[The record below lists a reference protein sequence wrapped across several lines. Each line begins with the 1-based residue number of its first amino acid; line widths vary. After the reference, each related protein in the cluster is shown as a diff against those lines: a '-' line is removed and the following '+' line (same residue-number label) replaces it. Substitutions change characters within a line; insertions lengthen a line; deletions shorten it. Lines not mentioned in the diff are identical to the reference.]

1 MIEELI
7 AKVFEARNAAHL
19 EHWRTK
25 SYAKHKA
32 LGGFYESAIDLIDD
46 LVEAYQGNF
55 GIIGKIKYEE
65 EYDDSKVDCVK
76 CLTEDVTW
84 IAEHRSHIAQDVD
97 ALENIVDEITALY
110 LKTLYKL
117 ENLS

>member
-7 AKVFEARNAAHL
+7 AKIFEARNAAHL

-25 SYAKHKA
+25 NGEVHRA
-32 LGGFYESAIDLIDD
+32 LGKFYEKVIDKIDD

-55 GIIGKIKYEE
+55 GIIGKVPDVEQTHNE
-65 EYDDSKVDCVK
+65 DCIK
-76 CLTEDVTW
+76 CLNDQVAW
-84 IAEHRSHIAQDVD
+84 IAEHRSHIAQEVD
-97 ALENIVDEITALY
+97 ALENIVDEITGLY

>member
-7 AKVFEARNAAHL
+7 GKIFCTRNKTHVAH
-19 EHWRTK
+19 WKTK
-25 SYAKHKA
+25 SYAQHKA
-32 LGGFYESAIDLIDD
+32 LGGFYESVIDLIDD

-55 GIIGKIKYEE
+55 GIIGKVTYKE

>member
-7 AKVFEARNAAHL
+7 AKVFAARNAAHL

-25 SYAKHKA
+25 SFAAHMA
-32 LGGFYESAIDLIDD
+32 LGDFYDSVIDIVDT

-55 GIIGKIKYEE
+55 GIIGKVPDVEQIHNE
-65 EYDDSKVDCVK
+65 SCIK
-76 CLTEDVTW
+76 CLNDQVAW
-84 IAEHRSHIAQDVD
+84 IAKNRSEIAQEVD
-97 ALENIVDEITALY
+97 SLENIVDELTGLY

>member
-7 AKVFEARNAAHL
+7 AKVFEARNATHL

-25 SYAKHKA
+25 SYAAHKA
-32 LGGFYESAIDLIDD
+32 LGNFYEDVIDLVDD
-46 LVEAYQGNF
+46 LVECYQGNF
-55 GIIGKIKYEE
+55 GIIGKVPDVEQTHNE
-65 EYDDSKVDCVK
+65 DCIK
-76 CLTEDVTW
+76 CLNDQVAW
-84 IAEHRSHIAQDVD
+84 IANHRSQIAQEVD
-97 ALENIVDEITALY
+97 ALENIVDEITGLY

>member
-7 AKVFEARNAAHL
+7 AKTFEARNAAHL

-25 SYAKHKA
+25 SYAKHTA
-32 LGGFYESAIDLIDD
+32 LGSFYEDVVELVDD

-55 GIIGKIKYEE
+55 SIIGKVPTVEQTHNE
-65 EYDDSKVDCVK
+65 DCVK
-76 CLTEDVTW
+76 CLSDQVAW
-84 IAEHRSHIAQDVD
+84 IAKNRSKIARNV
-97 ALENIVDEITALY
+97 APLENIVDEITGLY

>member
-7 AKVFEARNAAHL
+7 AKVFCARNETHL
-19 EHWRTK
+19 AHWRTK
-25 SYAKHKA
+25 SFAQHMA
-32 LGGFYESAIDLIDD
+32 LGDFYDGVIDLLDT

-55 GIIGKIKYEE
+55 GIIGKVKYETE
-65 EYDDSKVDCVK
+65 EYDDCVK
-76 CLTEDVTW
+76 CLTEQVTW
-84 IAEHRSHIAQDVD
+84 IANHRSQIAQEVD
-97 ALENIVDEITALY
+97 ALENIVDEITGLY

>member
-1 MIEELI
+1 MIEELV
-7 AKVFEARNAAHL
+7 AKVFAVRNLTHL

-25 SYAKHKA
+25 SFAQHMA
-32 LGGFYESAIDLIDD
+32 LGDFYDEVIDLLDN

-55 GIIGKIKYEE
+55 GKIGKVKLVNETEE
-65 EYDDSKVDCVK
+65 DCIK
-76 CLTEDVTW
+76 CLTNDVAW
-84 IAEHRSHIAQDVD
+84 IAKNRSEIAQEVD
-97 ALENIVDEITALY
+97 ALENIVDEITGLY

>member
-25 SYAKHKA
+25 NGEVHRA
-32 LGGFYESAIDLIDD
+32 LGKFYEKVIDKIDE

-55 GIIGKIKYEE
+55 GIIGKVPDVGQTHNE
-65 EYDDSKVDCVK
+65 DCIK
-76 CLTEDVTW
+76 CLSDQVAW
-84 IAEHRSHIAQDVD
+84 IAKNRSKIAKNV
-97 ALENIVDEITALY
+97 ASLENIVDELTGLY

>member
-1 MIEELI
+1 MIEQLI
-7 AKVFEARNAAHL
+7 AKVFEARNATHL

-25 SYAKHKA
+25 SYAAHKA
-32 LGGFYESAIDLIDD
+32 LGGFYESAIDLIDE

-55 GIIGKIKYEE
+55 GIIGKVPDVGQTHNE
-65 EYDDSKVDCVK
+65 DCIK
-76 CLTEDVTW
+76 CLNDQVTW

-97 ALENIVDEITALY
+97 ALENIVDEITGLY

>member
-7 AKVFEARNAAHL
+7 AKVFEARNATHL

-25 SYAKHKA
+25 SYAAHKA
-32 LGGFYESAIDLIDD
+32 LGNFYEDVIDLLDD
-46 LVEAYQGNF
+46 LVECYQGNF
-55 GIIGKIKYEE
+55 GII
-65 EYDDSKVDCVK
+65 DKVPDVEQTHNGDCMK
-76 CLTEDVTW
+76 CLSDQVAW
-84 IAEHRSHIAQDVD
+84 IAKNRSKIAKNV
-97 ALENIVDEITALY
+97 ASLENIVDELTGLY